1 MKMVIAEKKI
11 MLLLWFHIICSNT
24 GHIRAT
30 EGNVRIDDYS
40 YVVYFIIALI
50 FLLIYRWFL
59 IKRTQ
64 QKSIL
69 EKERFERKKTEE
81 LEKLKSEFFSN
92 LSNEFRTP
100 ISMNIRQMEE
110 LTQDSDLPQTTK
122 DKLQVVLKSSYRLL
136 NLTNELVDPD
146 KLDKQPLTP
155 DYQYYPNEP
164 SPVSRKSFSSKF
176 DEEFMRK
183 VTTFIENNLTNSGLS
198 VDQLAQCVSLSKVQT
213 YRKIKAITG
222 LSIVEFIR
230 TIRLKK
236 AAQLILEKQM
246 SFSEV
251 SFETG
256 FSTPSYF
263 SKCFHDH
270 FGKTPSEYAA
280 DNG

>member
-11 MLLLWFHIICSNT
+11 MLLLWFHIICSNA
-24 GHIRAT
+24 GHIRAD
-30 EGNVRIDDYS
+30 EKNVSIDDYS

-81 LEKLKSEFFSN
+81 LEKLKSGFFSN

-155 DYQYYPNEP
+155 DDQYYPKEP
-164 SPVSRKSFSSKF
+164 SLVSRESLSSKF
-176 DEEFMRK
+176 DEEFMKK
-183 VTTFIENNLTNSGLS
+183 VTAFIENNLTNSGLS

-236 AAQLILEKQM
+236 AAQLISEKQM
-246 SFSEV
+246 SFSEI

-270 FGKTPSEYAA
+270 FGKTPSEYAS